1 VARRLSS
8 GDPFALSFDVPVAG
22 GTLRVARAGPPA
34 TAAEGVALAVHG
46 ATSGLMTWR
55 SVTRRLD
62 GGVCLLA
69 PDLRGRGR
77 SARLPGPYGMA
88 AHVADLIAV
97 LDHVGAPSAVLVGH
111 SMGAYVVE
119 RVAAEHPERVAAIVL
134 LDEGLPAARPDVP
147 DEIVDVAVARAILRL
162 AITFPSADRCV
173 HAWRSH
179 PAVAQAWDE
188 DVEAYVRY
196 DLVEDGGV
204 VRCGASAS
212 AVRTDGTEMA
222 RDDVN
227 RTALNRVR
235 APVHLLRA
243 ERGLFN
249 DDPVIPRDTLQEF
262 AATHPSV
269 RIEEV
274 TGVNHYTLVL
284 GPGAGPYRVAA
295 AIEGFCRDLQ
305 AGSPHRKNGR
315 SRQYQRRRADD
326 TAARASASSPL
337 R

>member
-1 VARRLSS
+1 MARFSR
-8 GDPFALSFDVPVAG
+8 GDPFALGFEVPVSG
-22 GTLRVARAGPPA
+22 GELHVARAGPPA
-34 TAAEGVALAVHG
+34 AEADGVALAVHG
-46 ATSGLMTWR
+46 ATAGLMIWR
-55 SVTRRLD
+55 SVARRLD
-62 GGVCLLA
+62 GSICLLA

-77 SARLPGPYGMA
+77 SARLPAPYGMA

-97 LDHVGAPSAVLVGH
+97 LDHAGAASAVLVGH

-119 RVAAEHPERVAAIVL
+119 RVAAEHPERVAAVVL
-134 LDEGLPAARPDVP
+134 LDEGLPLPRPDVD

-162 AITFPSADRCV
+162 AITFPSADRCA

-179 PAVAQAWDE
+179 PAMAQAWDE
-188 DVEAYVRY
+188 DIEAYIRY
-196 DLVEDGGV
+196 DLIEDNGV
-204 VRCGASAS
+204 VRSGASAA

-249 DDPVIPRDTLQEF
+249 DDPVIPGDKLQEF
-262 AATHPSV
+262 TATHPSV

-274 TGVNHYTLVL
+274 AGVNHYTLVI
-284 GPGAGPYRVAA
+284 GPGEGPYRVAA
-295 AIEGFCRDLQ
+295 AIQRFCSDLRS
-305 AGSPHRKNGR
+305 GSRHRKNG
-315 SRQYQRRRADD
+315 
-326 TAARASASSPL
+326 ASDRPTSTPAL
-337 R
+337 RTRF